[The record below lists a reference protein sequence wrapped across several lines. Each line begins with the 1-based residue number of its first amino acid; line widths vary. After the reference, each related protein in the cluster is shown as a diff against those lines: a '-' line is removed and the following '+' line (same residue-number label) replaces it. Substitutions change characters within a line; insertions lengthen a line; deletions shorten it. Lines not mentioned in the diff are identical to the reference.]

1 METSTK
7 SSAINYGLYLG
18 GILALITL
26 LGYALYI
33 DLLTKWW
40 LGIILFVVIIIF
52 GIISAIK
59 SKKMQNGIISFK
71 EAFSS
76 YFITVAIGI
85 IISMLISIILF
96 NYVDP
101 EAAITLKEKTIE
113 ATIQLMRNFNAPEE
127 AVEQTLEQMEAQ
139 KNQFS
144 ILPQLQS
151 NAIFLVIQ
159 SLIGLIIA
167 LIVKRNPETVE

>member
-18 GILALITL
+18 GLMALTTI
-26 LGYALYI
+26 LGYALYL

-40 LGIILFVVIIIF
+40 LGILLFIVIIVF
-52 GIISAIK
+52 GILSALK
-59 SKKMQNGIISFK
+59 SKSIQNGVITFK

-85 IISMLISIILF
+85 IISMVISILIF
-96 NYVDP
+96 NFIDP
-101 EAAITLKEKTIE
+101 DAAIALKEKTID
-113 ATIQLMRNFNAPEE
+113 ATIQMMRSFNAPEE
-127 AVEQTLEQMEAQ
+127 AVAQTLEQMEAQ

-144 ILPQLQS
+144 IAPQLQS

-159 SLIGLIIA
+159 AVIGLIVA
-167 LIVKRNPETVE
+167 LIVKRDPENA

>member
-18 GILALITL
+18 GLMALTTI
-26 LGYALYI
+26 LGYALYL

-40 LGIILFVVIIIF
+40 LGILLFIVIIVF
-52 GIISAIK
+52 GILSALK
-59 SKKMQNGIISFK
+59 SKSIQNGVITFK

-85 IISMLISIILF
+85 FISMVISILIF
-96 NYVDP
+96 NFIDP
-101 EAAITLKEKTIE
+101 DAAIALKEKTID
-113 ATIQLMRNFNAPEE
+113 ATIQMMRSFNAPEE
-127 AVEQTLEQMEAQ
+127 AVAQTLEQMEAQ

-144 ILPQLQS
+144 IAPQLQS

-159 SLIGLIIA
+159 AVIGLIVA
-167 LIVKRNPETVE
+167 LIVKRDTENA

>member
-18 GILALITL
+18 VLMALTTI
-26 LGYALYI
+26 LGYALYL

-40 LGIILFVVIIIF
+40 LGILLFIVIIVF
-52 GIISAIK
+52 GILSALK
-59 SKKMQNGIISFK
+59 SKSIQNGVITFK

-85 IISMLISIILF
+85 IISMVISILIF
-96 NYVDP
+96 NFIDP
-101 EAAITLKEKTIE
+101 EAAIALKEKTID
-113 ATIQLMRNFNAPEE
+113 ATIQMMRSFNAPEE
-127 AVEQTLEQMEAQ
+127 AVAQTLEQMEAQ

-144 ILPQLQS
+144 IAPQLQS

-159 SLIGLIIA
+159 AVIGLIVA
-167 LIVKRNPETVE
+167 LIVKRDPENA

>member
-18 GILALITL
+18 GLMALTTI
-26 LGYALYI
+26 LGYALYL

-40 LGIILFVVIIIF
+40 LGILLFIVIIVF
-52 GIISAIK
+52 GILSALK
-59 SKKMQNGIISFK
+59 SKSIQNGVITFK
-71 EAFSS
+71 EVFSS

-85 IISMLISIILF
+85 IISMVISILIF
-96 NYVDP
+96 NFIDP
-101 EAAITLKEKTIE
+101 EAAIALKEKTID
-113 ATIQLMRNFNAPEE
+113 ATIQMMRSFNAPEE
-127 AVEQTLEQMEAQ
+127 AVAQTLEQMEAQ

-144 ILPQLQS
+144 IAPQLQS

-159 SLIGLIIA
+159 AVIGLIIA
-167 LIVKRNPETVE
+167 LIVKRNPETE

>member
-159 SLIGLIIA
+159 ALIGLIIA

>member
-159 SLIGLIIA
+159 SLIGLFIA

>member
-7 SSAINYGLYLG
+7 SSAINHGLYLG
-18 GILALITL
+18 GFLALVTI
-26 LGYALYI
+26 LGYALYL

-40 LGIILFVVIIIF
+40 LGIIFLIVIIIA
-52 GIISAIK
+52 GIVSAIK
-59 SKKMQNGIISFK
+59 SKKMQGGFITFK

-85 IISMLISIILF
+85 LISMVISIVIF
-96 NYVDP
+96 NFIDP

-113 ATIQLMRNFNAPEE
+113 TTVQMMRNFNAPED
-127 AVEQTLEQMEAQ
+127 AVAQTVEQMEAQ

-144 ILPQLQS
+144 IGPQLQS
-151 NAIFLVIQ
+151 NVIFLVIQ
-159 SLIGLIIA
+159 AVIGLIVA
-167 LIVKRNPETVE
+167 LIVKRNPENA